1 MSASFSGAWRRRP
14 LAFAVAVLLA
24 CVTVTAALLLNQQ
37 GVSGA
42 DDGNGSGAFTKVGDG
57 TLPTTRPELG
67 SGRDPL
73 STDEVGYAIHVA
85 TSDASAAGATDVN
98 GTSAPE
104 VLYVDLPEQAVKTKA
119 RSALVVLYD
128 YATNSVL
135 NQVVDLAAGKVA
147 TSTKGTNLQP
157 PTTSTEADTAIE
169 IAIRSEEALS
179 FKKEFEASEGVPVI
193 SADQVEY
200 VAGSWV
206 YDGTTKSG
214 QECGKQ
220 RCAQLMVSTASG
232 TYLSTF
238 DFVVNLSTKSV
249 VATK

>member
-1 MSASFSGAWRRRP
+1 MSASFSGAWRRSP

-24 CVTVTAALLLNQQ
+24 CVTVAAALLLNQQ
-37 GVSGA
+37 SVSGA

-98 GTSAPE
+98 GTTAPE
-104 VLYVDLPEQAVKTKA
+104 VLYVDLPEQAVRTKA
-119 RSALVVLYD
+119 RSALVVLYN

-135 NQVVDLAAGKVA
+135 NQVVDLAAGKVV

-169 IAIRSEEALS
+169 IAIRSEEPLS
-179 FKKEFEASEGVPVI
+179 FKKEFEGSEGVPLI

-206 YDGTTKSG
+206 YDGTTKFG